1 MDTELNSPP
10 HHDDGDGDTTAAF
23 RKPSNDGASR
33 KYRRRALA
41 DDGSSSSDGSP
52 ERSQNQSSNSKHSKG
67 DIRKVSEPVHSWKED
82 RRESDRSRYG
92 RGDSHRDE
100 RYSRDDDNYGSK
112 REEYSRYERDAP
124 RSSRDSRGGRLIDR
138 TGVET
143 EHSRSR
149 NDSHRHSLHKYSNSG
164 YRGNS
169 NDKVEDLSSRW
180 RYADSRVDDKE
191 KGFVR
196 GRELEEEKRDK
207 GFVRGRELQEEK
219 REKGFVRGRDLQ
231 DEKRDS
237 RWSFGDRRS
246 RDERKE
252 HDNPEISREK
262 GVHVKSPRDRPD
274 GKCLATEN
282 RDTHSKKLK
291 GFSSEKFTHGS
302 SNEEKQTSII
312 TPSPG
317 DVDAAKV
324 AAMQAAELVNKNL
337 VGTGYLTTDQKKKLL
352 WGKKKSTAAEETA
365 HRWDSASALIGDPER
380 QEKFNK
386 LMGVK
391 ASTVNQEQNLSEVE
405 VEKQKELQMDLEKQY
420 TAGLRRRDGRTV
432 GLGL

>member
-10 HHDDGDGDTTAAF
+10 HGDGDTTAAF

-33 KYRRRALA
+33 KYRHRALA
-41 DDGSSSSDGSP
+41 DDGSSSSDESP
-52 ERSQNQSSNSKHSKG
+52 ERNQSHHSRR
-67 DIRKVSEPVHSWKED
+67 DIRKDSEPLQPRKED
-82 RRESDRSRYG
+82 KREYERSRYG
-92 RGDSHRDE
+92 RADSHRHD
-100 RYSRDDDNYGSK
+100 RYSRDSKYGSK
-112 REEYSRYERDAP
+112 RDEYTRHERDAP
-124 RSSRDSRGGRLIDR
+124 RSSCDSWGLRKSDR
-138 TGVET
+138 RRAET
-143 EHSRSR
+143 ERSSRSR
-149 NDSHRHSLHKYSNSG
+149 NDPDRRARDKYSNSG
-164 YRGNS
+164 HSVNS
-169 NDKVEDLSSRW
+169 DDKGEDFSFGT
-180 RYADSRVDDKE
+180 RYADSKME
-191 KGFVR
+191 
-196 GRELEEEKRDK
+196 DK
-207 GFVRGRELQEEK
+207 GKDYVP
-219 REKGFVRGRDLQ
+219 GRDFQ
-231 DEKRDS
+231 GEKRDS
-237 RWSFGDRRS
+237 RWNFGDRHS
-246 RDERKE
+246 RNERKE
-252 HDNPEISREK
+252 HDDPEISKEK
-262 GVHVKSPRDRPD
+262 DVHVKSPRDRPD

-291 GFSSEKFTHGS
+291 GFISEKFTHGS
-302 SNEEKQTSII
+302 SNEEKQTSILK
-312 TPSPG
+312 PSPG

-352 WGKKKSTAAEETA
+352 WGKKKSTATEEVA

-405 VEKQKELQMDLEKQY
+405 LEKQKELQIDLEKQY

>member
-10 HHDDGDGDTTAAF
+10 HDDGGDTTTAF
-23 RKPSNDGASR
+23 RKPSNDGPSR

-52 ERSQNQSSNSKHSKG
+52 ERKQSPNPKHS
-67 DIRKVSEPVHSWKED
+67 RKDSEPLHARKED

-92 RGDSHRDE
+92 RGGIDSHKRD
-100 RYSRDDDNYGSK
+100 RYSRDDNYGSK
-112 REEYSRYERDAP
+112 RDEYNRHERDAH
-124 RSSRDSRGGRLIDR
+124 RSSHDPRGGRHSDR
-138 TGVET
+138 RRVET

-149 NDSHRHSLHKYSNSG
+149 NDSDRHSRDKYSNSG
-164 YRGNS
+164 HRVNS
-169 NDKVEDLSSRW
+169 EEKGEGLSSGR
-180 RYADSRVDDKE
+180 RHADSRVEDN
-191 KGFVR
+191 
-196 GRELEEEKRDK
+196 EKR
-207 GFVRGRELQEEK
+207 G
-219 REKGFVRGRDLQ
+219 
-231 DEKRDS
+231 S
-237 RWSFGDRRS
+237 RWSFGDLHS

-252 HDNPEISREK
+252 HEDPEIRKEK
-262 GVHVKSPRDRPD
+262 DVHVKSPRDRSD
-274 GKCLATEN
+274 DKCLATEN

-291 GFSSEKFTHGS
+291 GFISEKFTTGS
-302 SNEEKQTSII
+302 TNEEKQTSILK
-312 TPSPG
+312 PEPG

-352 WGKKKSTAAEETA
+352 WGKKKSTASEESA
-365 HRWDSASALIGDPER
+365 HRWDNASALIGDPER

-391 ASTVNQEQNLSEVE
+391 ANIVNQEQNLSEVE

>member
-1 MDTELNSPP
+1 MDTELNSPL
-10 HHDDGDGDTTAAF
+10 HHDDGYGYGDGDTTAAF
-23 RKPSNDGASR
+23 RKPSNNGASR

-41 DDGSSSSDGSP
+41 DDGSSSDGSP
-52 ERSQNQSSNSKHSKG
+52 ERNQSSDSRGN
-67 DIRKVSEPVHSWKED
+67 IRKDSEPAHTRKED

-92 RGDSHRDE
+92 RGDSHRHE

-124 RSSRDSRGGRLIDR
+124 RSSRDSRGGRHIDR

-149 NDSHRHSLHKYSNSG
+149 NDSHRHSRDKYSNSG
-164 YRGNS
+164 HRLNS
-169 NDKVEDLSSRW
+169 NDKVEDFSSRW
-180 RYADSRVDDKE
+180 RYADSRVEDKE

-196 GRELEEEKRDK
+196 GRDFED
-207 GFVRGRELQEEK
+207 EK

-237 RWSFGDRRS
+237 RWSFGDRHS

-252 HDNPEISREK
+252 LDNREISKEK
-262 GVHVKSPRDRPD
+262 DVHVKSPRDRPD

-291 GFSSEKFTHGS
+291 GFISEKFTHGS

-312 TPSPG
+312 KPSPG

-352 WGKKKSTAAEETA
+352 WGKKKSTAAEESA